1 MEETLLEPGIYT
13 HNEYSVVD
21 YDLEFIYP
29 PDNILFKELFNQ
41 AILLGARGKMGGNDG
56 IHKIHK

>member
-1 MEETLLEPGIYT
+1 MKETLLEPGIYT
-13 HNEYSVVD
+13 LDEYYVVD

-29 PDNILFKELFNQ
+29 SDNILFKELFNQ
-41 AILLGARGKMGGNDG
+41 AILLSARGKMGGNDG